1 MQQPNG
7 GTSPAD
13 INAMFAS
20 DRDRGADTA
29 APAERQEQPKTEAP
43 AQVPPPDAASVQP
56 ASEESSSEAQ
66 RHVPLSE
73 LLAERK
79 KRQETERLT
88 QEMQGRLSAYEQQ
101 LGQMLQRQHQPVH
114 PQPQQPQLPEQAPDP
129 VVDPAGFQQWINAT
143 VNSRVQEVHLA
154 AQTQFL
160 NLSKSNAAN
169 TYGYQA
175 VQAAEQF
182 AAQHNVLGQFA
193 LQPDPYGALVQW
205 FNSAQVLNQIG
216 GDFAGYQ
223 ERLRREG
230 AERALAELKQGKQ
243 PMAANGQPQ
252 QQPRFPTTLADQT
265 AAGAQMGAASQSGS
279 AMINALFASDRNRKA
294 F

>member
-101 LGQMLQRQHQPVH
+101 MQHLLSRQHQPAH
-114 PQPQQPQLPEQAPDP
+114 PQAQQQQIPQQAPDP
-129 VVDPAGFQQWINAT
+129 VVDPAGFQQWVNNT
-143 VNSRVQEVHLA
+143 VGTRVQEAQLA
-154 AQTQFL
+154 AQNQFL
-160 NLSKSNAAN
+160 NLSMSQAADR
-169 TYGYQA
+169 YGVQA
-175 VQAAEQF
+175 VRSAELF
-182 AAQHNVLGQFA
+182 AQQNGVLGQFA
-193 LQPDPYGALVQW
+193 QYPDPYGTLMQW
-205 FNSAQVLNQIG
+205 FNSQQVLHQIG

-223 ERLRREG
+223 ERLRQEG
-230 AERALAELKQGKQ
+230 AQRALEELKKGK
-243 PMAANGQPQ
+243 QPQ

-265 AAGAQMGAASQSGS
+265 AAGVSQGNAPQSGS